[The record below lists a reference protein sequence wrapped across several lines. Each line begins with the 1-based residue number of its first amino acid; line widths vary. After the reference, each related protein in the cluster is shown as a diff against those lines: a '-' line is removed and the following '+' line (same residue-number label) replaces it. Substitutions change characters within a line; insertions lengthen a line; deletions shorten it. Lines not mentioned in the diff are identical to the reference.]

1 MGVVGGN
8 FQACEKTGE
17 WFDDGEL
24 GDKLFQQQ
32 KRHHL
37 FSKYIILEMKALLL
51 LIKENY
57 KINSILKMLLIKY
70 EKNAKK

>member
-32 KRHHL
+32 KWHHL
-37 FSKYIILEMKALLL
+37 LSD
-51 LIKENY
+51 
-57 KINSILKMLLIKY
+57 
-70 EKNAKK
+70 